1 MNRKLKINTQDG
13 LRGFRF
19 KEGHTYLFVGA
30 NGSGK
35 TRLAAHIEEE
45 LGGIAHRVAA
55 HRALSLNPEVVKVNE
70 KQARSSLKT
79 GNNYQLIEDSDE
91 VVFERKT
98 ERWGSEAAVALL
110 NDFDYLLQVL
120 FAEQV
125 NRTLISHRQALSGN
139 IDEIIETKFEILAKY
154 WEQILPHR
162 QLHISG
168 DNLHVSS
175 QGDAEPYS
183 ASKMSDGERA
193 VFYILGQVLVAD
205 KGSVLIF
212 DEPELHIHRS
222 IMSKLWDELESLRPD
237 CAFVL
242 ITHDL
247 DFASSRIATKYVVS
261 GYTHGIIPTWNI
273 RDIPQNVG
281 FDEQLVTLILGSR
294 KPILFVEGT
303 ETSLDLATYRCCYPD
318 WTVIPRGSCEQVI
331 HSVVTMREN
340 KALTRIMCSG
350 IVDRDANS
358 YHDIEY
364 LESLGVRVLPV
375 SEIENIFLLPNVSKA
390 ILSNDDYLEEELET
404 KYKLFVDSIFK
415 SVNEKSKNE
424 YVLRYCRRQID
435 RALKKVNLS
444 ASDSVSMLN
453 DYLMSQVE
461 SLNIEELA
469 ESARD
474 KIDTA
479 ISNNDLTMLL
489 EVYDNK
495 GLIAIAASHLKNCRK
510 DNFEEWLIRVLSNP
524 KESSIVA
531 EIKNS
536 LPRPIVE

>member
-45 LGGIAHRVAA
+45 LGVIAHRVAA

-79 GNNYQLIEDSDE
+79 GNDYQLIEDSDE
-91 VVFERKT
+91 VAFERRT

-139 IDEIIETKFEILAKY
+139 IDEIIETKFEILAKH
-154 WEQILPHR
+154 WEKILPHR
-162 QLHISG
+162 KLHISG
-168 DNLHVSS
+168 DNVHVSS
-175 QGDAEPYS
+175 QEDAEPYS

-205 KGSVLIF
+205 KGAVLIF

-247 DFASSRIATKYVVS
+247 DFAGSRIATK
-261 GYTHGIIPTWNI
+261 
-273 RDIPQNVG
+273 
-281 FDEQLVTLILGSR
+281 
-294 KPILFVEGT
+294 
-303 ETSLDLATYRCCYPD
+303 
-318 WTVIPRGSCEQVI
+318 
-331 HSVVTMREN
+331 
-340 KALTRIMCSG
+340 
-350 IVDRDANS
+350 
-358 YHDIEY
+358 
-364 LESLGVRVLPV
+364 
-375 SEIENIFLLPNVSKA
+375 
-390 ILSNDDYLEEELET
+390 
-404 KYKLFVDSIFK
+404 
-415 SVNEKSKNE
+415 
-424 YVLRYCRRQID
+424 
-435 RALKKVNLS
+435 
-444 ASDSVSMLN
+444 
-453 DYLMSQVE
+453 
-461 SLNIEELA
+461 
-469 ESARD
+469 
-474 KIDTA
+474 
-479 ISNNDLTMLL
+479 
-489 EVYDNK
+489 
-495 GLIAIAASHLKNCRK
+495 
-510 DNFEEWLIRVLSNP
+510 
-524 KESSIVA
+524 
-531 EIKNS
+531 
-536 LPRPIVE
+536 